1 MFLRAS
7 VADYLLANPDSEIS
21 EQSIKEILTQSHGR
35 SLKEYIDEVVLKQ
48 GEDARDVILLITPIV
63 LRISLSIL
71 ILDYEKK
78 VLKVISLVL

>member
-1 MFLRAS
+1 
-7 VADYLLANPDSEIS
+7 LLANPDSEIS